1 MSGLVIVLVS
11 RRRADKF
18 AVRARELRAV
28 DYQSSLGFG
37 AVLNPRSGTFG
48 AMPSSVGFGQPS
60 KFGAASPPITNGMRG
75 VYSIPPP
82 TPHIGLRFRLLFLP
96 SILFLRSLLQP
107 SPPTVTSQVTSIR
120 NVHHPFCSDFANPLS
135 TSAHPGLTGPLNS
148 SPPPT
153 RMERLGEQV
162 R

>member
-1 MSGLVIVLVS
+1 MIVLVS

-48 AMPSSVGFGQPS
+48 AMPSSAGFGQPS

-82 TPHIGLRFRLLFLP
+82 TPHIGLHFRLLLLP
-96 SILFLRSLLQP
+96 SILFLLPPSNPRHQQSQAKSLP
-107 SPPTVTSQVTSIR
+107 SETFAVI
-120 NVHHPFCSDFANPLS
+120 SDRDTFPIVL
-135 TSAHPGLTGPLNS
+135 LNS
-148 SPPPT
+148 DDS
-153 RMERLGEQV
+153 QYV
-162 R
+162 